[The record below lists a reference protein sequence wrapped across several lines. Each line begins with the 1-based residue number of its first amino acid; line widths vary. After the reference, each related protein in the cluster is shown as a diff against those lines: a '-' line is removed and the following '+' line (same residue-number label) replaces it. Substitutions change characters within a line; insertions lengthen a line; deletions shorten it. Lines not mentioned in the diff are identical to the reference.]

1 MKILLDGVIKAQ
13 VVVIIIIIRG
23 DTKIIKMSLTQKD
36 PSLITVIEVEVVL
49 GVEAEAVDRSQ
60 MIKKRSRS
68 QIIKVT
74 LTLLIFITLT
84 HLDAIITIRLIPS
97 NYVKINCLRNF

>member
-1 MKILLDGVIKAQ
+1 MKILLDGVIKTLE
-13 VVVIIIIIRG
+13 VVIIIIIRD

-36 PSLITVIEVEVVL
+36 PSLIIVTEVEVVL
-49 GVEAEAVDRSQ
+49 EAEAETVGRSQ
-60 MIKKRSRS
+60 MIKKKSRN

-84 HLDAIITIRLIPS
+84 HLDAIITLG
-97 NYVKINCLRNF
+97 